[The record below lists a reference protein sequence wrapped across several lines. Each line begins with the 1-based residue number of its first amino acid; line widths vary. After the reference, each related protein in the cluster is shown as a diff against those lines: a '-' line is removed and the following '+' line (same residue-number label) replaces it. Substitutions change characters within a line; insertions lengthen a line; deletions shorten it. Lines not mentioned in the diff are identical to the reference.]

1 MLQIVT
7 INTDFNSLIDN
18 LKGACGVLS
27 LKIKFQLL
35 IFRF

>member
-18 LKGACGVLS
+18 LKGACGVLG
-27 LKIKFQLL
+27 LKD
-35 IFRF
+35 

>member
-18 LKGACGVLS
+18 LKGACGVLW
-27 LKIKFQLL
+27 LKD
-35 IFRF
+35 